1 MQRGSN
7 PLGCFP
13 IIKTEEDAVMKYVYP
28 AILTQEDDGIIVSF
42 PDVEGARTDGA
53 TMEEALENA
62 EDVLNLMLLTM
73 EEKHMDIKPPT
84 PIASLDVPKGS
95 TVALVR
101 ADTRAYSK
109 KVDTRAVRK
118 SVSIPAWMDSLAR
131 EHNLN
136 FSNVLQNAICRE
148 LNIAQ

>member
-1 MQRGSN
+1 
-7 PLGCFP
+7 
-13 IIKTEEDAVMKYVYP
+13 MKYVYP

-62 EDVLNLMLLTM
+62 DDVLNLMLLTM
-73 EEKHMDIKPPT
+73 EEKHMNIKPPT
-84 PIASLDVPKGS
+84 PIVSLDVPKGS

-101 ADTRAYSK
+101 ADTLAYSK

>member
-1 MQRGSN
+1 
-7 PLGCFP
+7 
-13 IIKTEEDAVMKYVYP
+13 MKYVYP

-53 TMEEALENA
+53 TMEEALDNA
-62 EDVLNLMLLTM
+62 DDVLNLMLLTM
-73 EEKHMDIKPPT
+73 EEKHMNIKPPT

-101 ADTRAYSK
+101 ADTLAYSK
-109 KVDTRAVRK
+109 KVDTRAIRK

>member
-1 MQRGSN
+1 
-7 PLGCFP
+7 
-13 IIKTEEDAVMKYVYP
+13 MKYVYP

-62 EDVLNLMLLTM
+62 DDVLNLMLLTM
-73 EEKHMDIKPPT
+73 EEKHMNIKPPT
-84 PIASLDVPKGS
+84 PIVSLDVPKGS
-95 TVALVR
+95 MVALVR
-101 ADTRAYSK
+101 ADTLAYSK
-109 KVDTRAVRK
+109 KVDTRAIRK

>member
-1 MQRGSN
+1 
-7 PLGCFP
+7 
-13 IIKTEEDAVMKYVYP
+13 MKYVYP

-42 PDVEGARTDGA
+42 PDVEGARADGA

-62 EDVLNLMLLTM
+62 DDVLNLMLLTM
-73 EEKHMDIKPPT
+73 EEKHMDTKPPT
-84 PIASLDVPKGS
+84 PIASLDVSKGS
-95 TVALVR
+95 TVALIR
-101 ADTRAYSK
+101 SDTFAYSK
-109 KVDTRAVRK
+109 KVDTRDIRK

>member
-1 MQRGSN
+1 
-7 PLGCFP
+7 
-13 IIKTEEDAVMKYVYP
+13 MKYVYP
-28 AILTQEDDGIIVSF
+28 AILTQEEEGIIVSF
-42 PDVEGARTDGA
+42 PDVEGARTDGT

-62 EDVLNLMLLTM
+62 DDVLNLMLLTM
-73 EEKHMDIKPPT
+73 EEKHMNIKPPT
-84 PIASLDVPKGS
+84 PIVSLDVPKGS
-95 TVALVR
+95 MVALVR
-101 ADTRAYSK
+101 ADTLAYSK
-109 KVDTRAVRK
+109 KVDTRAIRK

>member
-1 MQRGSN
+1 
-7 PLGCFP
+7 
-13 IIKTEEDAVMKYVYP
+13 MKYVYP
-28 AILTQEDDGIIVSF
+28 AILTQEDEGTIVSF
-42 PDVEGARTDGA
+42 TDVEGARTDGA

-62 EDVLNLMLLTM
+62 DDVLNLMLLTM
-73 EEKHMDIKPPT
+73 EEKHMNIKPPT

-101 ADTRAYSK
+101 ADTLAYSK
-109 KVDTRAVRK
+109 KVDTRAIRK

>member
-1 MQRGSN
+1 
-7 PLGCFP
+7 
-13 IIKTEEDAVMKYVYP
+13 MKYVYP

-62 EDVLNLMLLTM
+62 DDVLNLMLLTM
-73 EEKHMDIKPPT
+73 EEKHMNIKPPT

-101 ADTRAYSK
+101 ADTLAYSK

>member
-1 MQRGSN
+1 
-7 PLGCFP
+7 
-13 IIKTEEDAVMKYVYP
+13 MKYVYP

-62 EDVLNLMLLTM
+62 DDVLNLMLLTM

-84 PIASLDVPKGS
+84 PIVSLDVPKGS

-101 ADTRAYSK
+101 ADTLAYSK
-109 KVDTRAVRK
+109 KVDTRAIRK

>member
-1 MQRGSN
+1 
-7 PLGCFP
+7 
-13 IIKTEEDAVMKYVYP
+13 MKYVYP

-62 EDVLNLMLLTM
+62 DDVLNLMLLTM

-101 ADTRAYSK
+101 ADTLAYSK
-109 KVDTRAVRK
+109 KVDTRAIRK
-118 SVSIPAWMDSLAR
+118 SVSIPAWMDTLAR

-136 FSNVLQNAICRE
+136 FSNVLQNAIRKE

>member
-1 MQRGSN
+1 
-7 PLGCFP
+7 
-13 IIKTEEDAVMKYVYP
+13 MKYVYP

-62 EDVLNLMLLTM
+62 DDVLNLMLLTM
-73 EEKHMDIKPPT
+73 EEKHMNIKPPT

-101 ADTRAYSK
+101 ADTLAYSK

-118 SVSIPAWMDSLAR
+118 SVSIPAWMDTLAR

-136 FSNVLQNAICRE
+136 FSNVLQNAIRKE

>member
-1 MQRGSN
+1 
-7 PLGCFP
+7 
-13 IIKTEEDAVMKYVYP
+13 MKYVYP

-42 PDVEGARTDGA
+42 PDVEGARADGA

-62 EDVLNLMLLTM
+62 DDVLNLMLLTM
-73 EEKHMDIKPPT
+73 EEKHMNINPPT

-101 ADTRAYSK
+101 ADTLAYSK
-109 KVDTRAVRK
+109 KVDTRDIRK

-148 LNIAQ
+148 LNIVQ

>member
-1 MQRGSN
+1 
-7 PLGCFP
+7 
-13 IIKTEEDAVMKYVYP
+13 MKYVYP

-42 PDVEGARTDGA
+42 PDVEGARADGA

-62 EDVLNLMLLTM
+62 DDVLNLMLLTM
-73 EEKHMDIKPPT
+73 EEKHMDTKPPT
-84 PIASLDVPKGS
+84 PIASLDVPEGS

-101 ADTRAYSK
+101 SDTFAYSK
-109 KVDTRAVRK
+109 KVDIRDIRK

-148 LNIAQ
+148 LNIVQ